1 MGRLERASA
10 IDVARGA
17 VARVAWYA
25 FDAPCA
31 WSLRARDRPRVAW
44 SGARDDAFIV
54 DARATVDDDAE
65 AILLDALRD
74 ADAGKTRHVRGTF
87 EAHLREVRDWL
98 RDALDAPA
106 ACATAGLGHSAYGR

>member
-25 FDAPCA
+25 FDRPCA

-54 DARATVDDDAE
+54 DARATVDDP
-65 AILLDALRD
+65 ILTSFSLRIISQ
-74 ADAGKTRHVRGTF
+74 AMRAARAAVWTPNAAPRG
-87 EAHLREVRDWL
+87 
-98 RDALDAPA
+98 
-106 ACATAGLGHSAYGR
+106 